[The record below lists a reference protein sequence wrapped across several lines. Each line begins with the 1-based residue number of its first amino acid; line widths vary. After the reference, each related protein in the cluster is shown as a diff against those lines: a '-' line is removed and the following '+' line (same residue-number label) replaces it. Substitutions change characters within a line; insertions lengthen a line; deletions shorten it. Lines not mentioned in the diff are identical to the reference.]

1 MVPPLQLS
9 IPLMLAA
16 AALAAGCASE
26 PANVATPPVPA
37 PTASTMEPSQATGPA
52 SSDGP
57 SLRRGDLSRAH
68 WAEQSYL
75 LPIDGVRRL
84 PEYSSTFAITDE
96 TARQRREFPDQSSAL
111 DVASEN
117 STLPVVGETL
127 LWPFFAAVDILAI
140 GPKVLFNQQFQTV
153 RDASGRVDRRPA
165 ALARAG
171 FLPPYGLPA
180 IVPVPP
186 SILPPGEGP
195 QQNEI
200 PPGAW
205 FFRDGRWYQGTR
217 GVDYPPDAQPGEWLL
232 RDGRWERVP
241 DRPPPRESTTPIAP
255 AAAAIPHAADTLPAP
270 IAAPPASPI
279 PPRGPVLN
287 PDDVPVGSWI
297 FRDGQW
303 IQGRKPRDPR

>member
-1 MVPPLQLS
+1 
-9 IPLMLAA
+9 MLVA
-16 AALAAGCASE
+16 AALAAGCESE
-26 PANVATPPVPA
+26 PEMASPASPVRA
-37 PTASTMEPSQATGPA
+37 ADTMEASQATGPA
-52 SSDGP
+52 SADGP

-84 PEYSSTFAITDE
+84 PDYSGTFAITDE
-96 TARQRREFPDQSSAL
+96 TARQRREFPTQSSAL
-111 DVASEN
+111 DTASED
-117 STLPVVGETL
+117 SVLPAVGEAL

-140 GPKVLFNQQFQTV
+140 GPKVLFNDQLQTV

-195 QQNEI
+195 QQNEV

-205 FFRDGRWYQGTR
+205 FFRDGRWYQGTK
-217 GVDYPPDAQPGEWLL
+217 GVDYPRDAQPGKWMF

-241 DRPPPRESTTPIAP
+241 DRLPTREPTTPIAP
-255 AAAAIPHAADTLPAP
+255 PAATNPPAADAPPAP
-270 IAAPPASPI
+270 VAAPPAAPV
-279 PPRGPVLN
+279 PPRGSELSL
-287 PDDVPVGSWI
+287 DDVPVGSWI